1 MTTKLTVLATGGTIA
16 GIAGSAITP
25 GYRSGE
31 IGIED
36 YLEKVGGLGLEAE
49 LSGKQIANIDS
60 ADIGPMVWTPL
71 HQAAQAALA
80 DPAAFRANL
89 AEAVA
94 QFTQDLAGV
103 SDVLGQSSQ
112 RRREERQRAAREA
125 RANRPWNQ
133 R

>member
-49 LSGKQIANIDS
+49 LSGK
-60 ADIGPMVWTPL
+60 
-71 HQAAQAALA
+71 
-80 DPAAFRANL
+80 
-89 AEAVA
+89 
-94 QFTQDLAGV
+94 
-103 SDVLGQSSQ
+103 
-112 RRREERQRAAREA
+112 
-125 RANRPWNQ
+125 
-133 R
+133 

>member
-80 DPAAFRANL
+80 DPACQGVIVTHGTDTLEETAFLLDQTLPADKPVVVVGAMR
-89 AEAVA
+89 
-94 QFTQDLAGV
+94 
-103 SDVLGQSSQ
+103 
-112 RRREERQRAAREA
+112 
-125 RANRPWNQ
+125 
-133 R
+133 